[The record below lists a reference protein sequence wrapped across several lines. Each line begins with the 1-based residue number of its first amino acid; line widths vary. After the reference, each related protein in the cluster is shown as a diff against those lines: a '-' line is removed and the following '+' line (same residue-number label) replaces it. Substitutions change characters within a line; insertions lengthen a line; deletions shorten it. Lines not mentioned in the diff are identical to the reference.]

1 MATGIEIEMVL
12 DDLIKSINEGIETKT
27 GVAKFLKI
35 TSYAFDKKA
44 KEEGY
49 VWNKAEKKYVKI
61 DEEIEDNLNSNFD
74 GIINFENDFVL
85 GVKNDIN
92 VNTNSSFETENKIKN
107 EISSNINTE
116 IKNDIDSNIKTEI
129 NSSTEIKTERNIEME
144 KEIEIKNGSNFNM
157 KEMLPKTSKPKFK
170 PVTVHLREDINDA
183 IDKFVE
189 GEGKGAKQEL
199 INKMLEMIL
208 KENNLL

>member
-1 MATGIEIEMVL
+1 MGVGIKMSTGIEMVL
-12 DDLIKSINEGIETKT
+12 EEAIKSINEGIETKT

-35 TSYAFDKKA
+35 TTYAFDKRA

-49 VWNKAEKKYVKI
+49 VWNKEEKRYHKI
-61 DEEIEDNLNSNFD
+61 KDENNDNLDSNFE
-74 GIINFENDFVL
+74 GIINFEN
-85 GVKNDIN
+85 GVKNEID
-92 VNTNSSFETENKIKN
+92 VNNNSNFKTENEIKNSINSNIKN
-107 EISSNINTE
+107 EIEN
-116 IKNDIDSNIKTEI
+116 KIDSNMNIGI
-129 NSSTEIKTERNIEME
+129 NSERNIQM
-144 KEIEIKNGSNFNM
+144 EIEIKNGSNFNM
-157 KEMLPKTSKPKFK
+157 KEMLPKASKPKFK
-170 PVTVHLREDINDA
+170 PVTVHLREDINEA